1 MDAPEKDT
9 GIPPDVLADLEEAA
23 RYAASG
29 RRDPKVVRR
38 AAERMD
44 RMRDAMPET
53 NVAVE
58 LIREARDEA

>member
-1 MDAPEKDT
+1 MNTTDTNDAGVSPDLQAAVDRVLKGTQDPE
-9 GIPPDVLADLEEAA
+9 AM
-23 RYAASG
+23 
-29 RRDPKVVRR
+29 RR

-44 RMRDAMPET
+44 RLREAMPET

>member
-1 MDAPEKDT
+1 MKTPET
-9 GIPPDVLADLEEAA
+9 QEPVVSPDLQEAVDRVLK
-23 RYAASG
+23 G
-29 RRDPKVVRR
+29 TRDPEAMRR

-53 NVAVE
+53 NVAVD